1 MKALEILHRLIC
13 AMAGAGI
20 GFIIA
25 GLLAGG
31 GKTDDDR

>member
-1 MKALEILHRLIC
+1 MKILDVLQRFVFV
-13 AMAGAGI
+13 MAGAGL

-31 GKTDDDR
+31 GRNDDR

>member
-31 GKTDDDR
+31 KEHDDR

>member
-1 MKALEILHRLIC
+1 MKLAEIVHRMIC
-13 AMAGAGI
+13 AMAGAGV

-31 GKTDDDR
+31 KEHDDR

>member
-13 AMAGAGI
+13 AMAGAGL

-25 GLLAGG
+25 ALLIG
-31 GKTDDDR
+31 GKEHDDR

>member
-1 MKALEILHRLIC
+1 MNALEILHRLAC
-13 AMAGAGI
+13 AMAGAGL

-31 GKTDDDR
+31 DDDDDR

>member
-1 MKALEILHRLIC
+1 MRALEILRQLGC

-25 GLLAGG
+25 GLMAGG
-31 GKTDDDR
+31 KEHDDR

>member
-1 MKALEILHRLIC
+1 MKIVEIMQKLAC

-31 GKTDDDR
+31 KEHDDR

>member
-1 MKALEILHRLIC
+1 MKVLVILQRMAC
-13 AMAGAGI
+13 AMAGAGV

-31 GKTDDDR
+31 KEHDDR